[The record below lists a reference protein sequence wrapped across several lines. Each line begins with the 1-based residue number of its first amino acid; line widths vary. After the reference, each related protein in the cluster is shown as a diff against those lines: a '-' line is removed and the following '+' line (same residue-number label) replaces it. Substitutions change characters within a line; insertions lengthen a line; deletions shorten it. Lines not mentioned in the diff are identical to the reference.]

1 MTKKERAQLE
11 TLKNQLVTSFQVAKA
26 LNDLKEDDAQYW
38 DGKMSGLATA
48 INRLRAIL
56 D

>member
-1 MTKKERAQLE
+1 MTKKERVQLE
-11 TLKNQLVTSFQVAKA
+11 TLKAQLVTSFQVAKA
-26 LNDLKEDDAQYW
+26 LKEVKEDDAQYW

>member
-1 MTKKERAQLE
+1 MTKKERVQLE
-11 TLKNQLVTSFQVAKA
+11 TLKAQLVTSFQVAKA
-26 LNDLKEDDAQYW
+26 LKELKEDDAQYW